1 MVWASGKVSS
11 GWILVLLYC
20 QVEALDVTILIFRA
34 MLGCTDELLSFYLH
48 DHFPQLAESFS
59 AMYIRNV
66 SRQSGLDL
74 LSHFQQP
81 NLHRPKPSR
90 NG

>member
-1 MVWASGKVSS
+1 MPDAAGGEGSHGAAK
-11 GWILVLLYC
+11 
-20 QVEALDVTILIFRA
+20 LDGVIHRYRV
-34 MLGCTDELLSFYLH
+34 YLH

-74 LSHFQQP
+74 LSHFQQRYSERLKFP
-81 NLHRPKPSR
+81 
-90 NG
+90 